1 MIIDTFGIYEA
12 IASTLDDKTA
22 KTLTGILTHIYTDIQ
37 QMATRQDFNELK
49 AAVSELVEAQK
60 RSEGRIDRLEQ
71 AIIELTE
78 AQRHTDQKLAEL
90 TEAQRHTEQRLAEL
104 TEAQKRSEGRIDR
117 LEQAIIELTEAQRH
131 TDQKLAELTE
141 AQRHTDQKLAELTE
155 AQRHTDQKLAELTE
169 AQRHT
174 EQKLAELTEA
184 QRHTE
189 QKLAELTEAQRHTD
203 QKLAELTEAQRH
215 TEQKLAELTEAQRQT
230 EQNLS
235 ALIKRVDIIE
245 ERLEGI
251 SDSVGYSLEN
261 NAYRALPKLLA
272 NRGIHVK
279 QRLKRCYING
289 YQVNIFGTA
298 QRDGK
303 DILIFGECKTRPSK
317 KEIDRFVRIT
327 DKLCQTKGCEDRIL
341 LVVAHDLHPT
351 VEKYLLD
358 KDIMY
363 FWSYELDSD

>member
-78 AQRHTDQKLAEL
+78 AQRHT
-90 TEAQRHTEQRLAEL
+90 EQRLAEL

-117 LEQAIIELTEAQRH
+117 LEQAIIELTEAQR
-131 TDQKLAELTE
+131 Q
-141 AQRHTDQKLAELTE
+141 
-155 AQRHTDQKLAELTE
+155 
-169 AQRHT
+169 T

-184 QRHTE
+184 QRQTEQKLAELTEAQKRSEGRIDRLEQAIIELTEAQRQTE

>member
-71 AIIELTE
+71 AII
-78 AQRHTDQKLAEL
+78 
-90 TEAQRHTEQRLAEL
+90 
-104 TEAQKRSEGRIDR
+104 
-117 LEQAIIELTEAQRH
+117 
-131 TDQKLAELTE
+131 
-141 AQRHTDQKLAELTE
+141 
-155 AQRHTDQKLAELTE
+155 
-169 AQRHT
+169 
-174 EQKLAELTEA
+174 
-184 QRHTE
+184 
-189 QKLAELTEAQRHTD
+189 
-203 QKLAELTEAQRH
+203 ELTEAQRH

>member
-78 AQRHTDQKLAEL
+78 AQRHT
-90 TEAQRHTEQRLAEL
+90 EQR
-104 TEAQKRSEGRIDR
+104 
-117 LEQAIIELTEAQRH
+117 
-131 TDQKLAELTE
+131 
-141 AQRHTDQKLAELTE
+141 
-155 AQRHTDQKLAELTE
+155 
-169 AQRHT
+169 
-174 EQKLAELTEA
+174 
-184 QRHTE
+184 
-189 QKLAELTEAQRHTD
+189 
-203 QKLAELTEAQRH
+203 LAELTEAQRH

>member
-78 AQRHTDQKLAEL
+78 AQRHT
-90 TEAQRHTEQRLAEL
+90 EQRLAEL

-117 LEQAIIELTEAQRH
+117 LEQAIIELTEAQR
-131 TDQKLAELTE
+131 Q
-141 AQRHTDQKLAELTE
+141 
-155 AQRHTDQKLAELTE
+155 
-169 AQRHT
+169 T

-184 QRHTE
+184 QKRSEGRIDRLEQAIIELTEAQRHTD

-327 DKLCQTKGCEDRIL
+327 DKLCQTKGCENRIL